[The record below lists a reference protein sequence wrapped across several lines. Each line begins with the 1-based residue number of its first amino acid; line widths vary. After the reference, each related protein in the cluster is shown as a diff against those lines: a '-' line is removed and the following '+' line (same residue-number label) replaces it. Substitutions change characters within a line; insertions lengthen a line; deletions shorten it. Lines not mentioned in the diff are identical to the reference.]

1 MQHSAPVSHIYD
13 YLIIQVTPQAYQKD
27 FEHKIFIAEECEDD
41 EEREPLEILKV
52 AKQTQFPQLKVV
64 AD

>member
-1 MQHSAPVSHIYD
+1 MQQSAPVSHIYD

-27 FEHKIFIAEECEDD
+27 FEHRIFIAEECE
-41 EEREPLEILKV
+41 EEEQEPLEILKV